1 MDNSRIAF
9 VAVRM
14 GPGPKTT
21 DPQAIVVGTMPAGLP
36 DWKEGDWRYVCYP
49 LRALLSMLEDG
60 KEDPLVPAADGKEGQ
75 HATWAQPA
83 DAVQAATLGDH
94 GRLHKDEREAL
105 NRVDMTDAFLNK
117 KLTIPISASTTAEVR
132 RIHTVFPLR
141 SVERIFFYS
150 FDQGLSTLKLENP
163 FAALDTAR
171 IVDPAGAAGP
181 LKFSEIK
188 PAGNDPGSRVVL
200 LQDFSDTKRPGLLAA
215 VAIHL
220 EIKVAVNG
228 HLVDEHEPIDPRM
241 LLDAG
246 VINAASSLWTSN
258 GVWGARF
265 DVVKL
270 NCTLGAKK
278 HTRVGITATKCDLL
292 QLALDK
298 DLRARITIFG
308 IPQRVTD
315 CGTLLD
321 IGASMEYLVDS
332 VPAVTALGLP
342 GVGNQR
348 SAHRVF
354 GFRLLAGT
362 TTAPVKMGWRFE
374 LVLFQYNKKFEKSVL
389 VDLVPAWPPRDT
401 HLDDLRISFAEEQ
414 RVRDISLQP
423 NSGSSRT
430 SLTVRLI
437 AEGTGAQ
444 DELDKDLNRHV
455 FDVSNDLVQKIQAGL
470 KRVRDGRPISLL
482 PELSRQSSGKW
493 HVTGFLTDTA
503 PGRRVAGSDSTRAGA
518 LVTFEPCLAEDV
530 WSLPPQPVNLAAK
543 ATLLCLVTE
552 ERDAPQYAANLKA
565 LTRQGI
571 NATDSPAFQPLASVD
586 TNSTRRGTLFSLE
599 LKEWP
604 APPGPPDEKAFARQ
618 RRVLIGALELTL
630 GKAFNTDTP
639 FERVGQIALLPL
651 PADTQGHHHPGQL
664 TTAIDA
670 VIVVAV
676 DRVDPGG
683 QDESDRDVLVSAR
696 QRGNNDLVVTG
707 PDEFAPLLLLLAEP
721 AAGSSGTDK
730 TTLKLQAEEVV
741 TRDRDH
747 TLALSLRAVEEQG
760 ATKVAVPT
768 QQVLV
773 IDPRPFRIAAVE
785 YQPISAAATSESNEV
800 AVWNA
805 EGEGGLS
812 WRVRDDGQSVGLEL
826 PPQVIGEAMEKNRS
840 DRPDL
845 PKDIEPGKP
854 SAARFGSMTRMRI
867 DPTFADTRFREPGW
881 NLRRILG
888 NALQRMPGARLLDL
902 RLELLYGLLTRIRTE
917 GLFVTELAGAIGEPA
932 LPLFD
937 TLDSG
942 QDHLELHKKL
952 INEILEVERFRL
964 AVDKPYRLRPDE
976 FLRIEEG
983 AAFKLRLREADD
995 AGVLKGGP
1003 RTPLR
1008 WPVPGGIPEDT
1019 GGLVKREVLERTFST
1034 SNRDEDSFP
1043 GGLAWAF
1050 ESANILMSVYGRPQ
1064 GDGGS
1069 VGGIYL
1075 SSHGG
1080 YGSQRALFDERKSV
1094 VETETTQGRVQR
1106 YRLERVG
1113 RIGCLWHPAKH
1124 VIVYERS
1131 VVPSGQFYNAPPIGL
1146 RQDEHAGRALPR
1158 KVEEYV
1164 ELLKPKRHYP
1174 EDGTSVRASG
1184 CLLSAEFKSIKIR
1197 VDSSWGSDVRREGWQ
1212 VPLWNTDFEG
1222 LKPDPSNP
1230 DHPANLF
1237 PKPQIRLTFAGR
1249 DGDVV
1254 KEVDEPAKLVF
1265 YTSVVRGEDDRT
1277 DLWKPVRDV
1286 DFSDAPK
1293 ISPGQVQTASDDLTD
1308 AMLPPEPE
1316 HVPGYEKFT
1325 IGLVPSKDAV
1335 ALAHGR
1341 VEDGPIATLRNLTIA
1356 RAVALTVGPQGQPV
1370 PEFGRALGAKAA
1382 NVRAEL
1388 DRQVGRVV
1396 GALEKIDRETN
1407 PDNLQIEAN
1416 KLIEAACR
1424 SLDFKI
1430 AEIKDRI
1437 GELQNLTVPLSCS
1450 GLAERARAE
1459 VEGQLA
1465 RFLTIATE
1473 FVKSAA
1479 KGINDRVG
1487 TAGGVIEAD
1496 LELVAS
1502 LAARAEELA
1511 AEIKAAANAVPEEK
1525 KRVLDAARRMVADAG
1540 QRIEDLNSKASVRI
1554 GERID
1559 HAKKDLDSLI
1569 ADLRADLAAIR
1580 DRTRANLAAVRSLLG
1595 AAVKDEVDT
1604 LKVPL
1609 AELQTAIASCIT
1621 ALQNA
1626 GNTID
1631 QTSHDAAVNAQPKIT
1646 NLRKQLRPL
1655 IDRAVTAKAP
1665 GGVLRTLEAVDAGL
1679 AGVASLAASLE
1690 QAKVGTAAVEPFLK
1704 AAQSAKAVVDE
1715 AKKQL
1720 DDFLTADVLAGS
1732 TAILDRIEKELNQA
1746 LEEGLKVA
1754 EELLAEADE
1763 KKKAI
1768 SDALDKVKHDCQGK
1782 LAVAATELTAALKG
1796 VADAIPPPDQVQIP
1810 ADLDQKV
1817 GQLADTV
1824 RTVTVRVR
1832 GELGEAAKQVRLFR
1846 EAFTSQ
1852 VEAKTREVEA
1862 ALNTLV
1868 ATIGTDLDKLAK
1880 FVTDKCEKLVGDVE
1894 KLKTEALKQLN
1905 ERIAATLKPEIYRL
1919 ELEQKL
1925 KGAVA
1930 TAGKTIAEIKAAVA
1944 AEAARVTRE
1953 AEARVRQITGSIQ
1966 QTVQNAVG
1974 TDLATVAKRAEGVY
1988 QKGDNALR
1996 LIRAI
2001 GDPPKT
2007 DSLGFNRPEVA
2018 YVFGEAK
2025 ELGIDMTPTLA
2036 LVNRAADQVAAID
2049 QAGKAVGELLDSF
2062 GIRLPVSQLAD
2073 QLIPEKLKNLSV
2085 SDLLPDMG
2093 GIDFKGLLQRV
2104 GFPDLDDSD
2113 AVKVRHGFD
2122 KPTRRAWMETD
2133 INVPFAESVPLMSF
2147 GPVQII
2153 IDTATFESHARL
2165 SAGVGGGI
2173 ERKMNGRIFGDWR
2186 VVSGGQTILT
2196 FRKTALLFNDSGQ
2209 IDFQIQPDRVE
2220 LAEALRFITDLMR
2233 ATGQKG
2239 GVRIEPLMRGGVP
2252 SGVAATLDMVLP
2264 PIQTGAFG
2272 VSDLSLHI
2280 LFGIAAFPR
2289 FEILSELAVGSRLT
2303 PFSLNVW
2310 ILNGGGYVIQQLTY
2324 VPMAKPKPLLTYTL
2338 DIAIVAGLGIGFSFG
2353 VVSGGVWVQVG
2364 CGIALTW
2371 TTGAGGNTTTMR
2383 VFLLVRG
2390 NVDVAGIVTASIAL
2404 LFEVSYD
2411 GERMIGAG
2419 TLTLRIKISEFFK
2432 LSVDEHVEYVFA
2444 GQKKQDQ
2451 VSESSSAAFC

>member
-1 MDNSRIAF
+1 MDTNSRIAF

-21 DPQAIVVGTMPAGLP
+21 EPQAIVVGTMPAGLP
-36 DWKEGDWRYVCYP
+36 DWQAGDWRYVCYP
-49 LRALLSMLEDG
+49 LRALLALLKDG
-60 KEDPLVPAADGKEGQ
+60 KDPLVPAPGGE
-75 HATWAQPA
+75 ATWAQPA
-83 DAVQAATLGDH
+83 DAVQAAQLGSN
-94 GRLHKDEREAL
+94 GRLHKAEREAL
-105 NRVDMTDAFLNK
+105 NAVGMADSFLDK
-117 KLTIPISASTTAEVR
+117 KLTLPASPGPAAEVR
-132 RIHTVFPLR
+132 RIHTAFPLR

-150 FDQGLSTLKLENP
+150 FEQGSSTRKLETP

-171 IVDPAGAAGP
+171 TVDPVGAASP
-181 LKFSEIK
+181 LAFSAITS
-188 PAGNDPGSRVVL
+188 AGNDPGSRVVL
-200 LQDFSDTKRPGLLAA
+200 LQDFSDPKRVGLLAA
-215 VAIHL
+215 MAIHL
-220 EIKVAVNG
+220 EMKVAANG
-228 HLVDEHEPIDPRM
+228 HRVDDDEPVDPRM
-241 LLDAG
+241 LVDAG
-246 VINAASSLWTSN
+246 VIRGSQPLW
-258 GVWGARF
+258 GIDRMRGAEF

-270 NCTLGAKK
+270 SCTLGAAPNQ
-278 HTRVGITATKCDLL
+278 RAIGITEKRCDLL
-292 QLALDK
+292 KFAVVERLQ
-298 DLRARITIFG
+298 ARITFL
-308 IPQRVTD
+308 PNALQVDD
-315 CGTLLD
+315 CKNIVDKNNDKG
-321 IGASMEYLVDS
+321 SFNNYLVDRI
-332 VPAVTALGLP
+332 PAIGALGLP
-342 GVGNQR
+342 RPVSNFR
-348 SAHRVF
+348 KAHRVF
-354 GFRLLAGT
+354 GFRLFERSLT
-362 TTAPVKMGWRFE
+362 EPIKMGWRFE
-374 LVLFQYNKKFEKSVL
+374 LKLFEYGGQFAEKTL
-389 VDLVPAWPPRDT
+389 TDLVPAWTKDDT
-401 HLDDLRISFAEEQ
+401 RKIKSSVKTMFAEEQ
-414 RVRDISLQP
+414 RLEDVQFKP
-423 NSGSSRT
+423 QSGPSRT
-430 SLTVRLI
+430 SLTVQLLG
-437 AEGTGAQ
+437 EGEGDQ
-444 DELDKDLNRHV
+444 KDLIQRLTKHV
-455 FDVSNDLVQKIQAGL
+455 IDASNDAVRQVQTGL

-482 PELSRQSSGKW
+482 PELSLPDPLAW
-493 HVTGFLTDTA
+493 HATGFLTDTA
-503 PGRRVAGSDSTRAGA
+503 PGRRAAGPGSTRTGA
-518 LVTFEPCLAEDV
+518 LVAFEPCLSADV
-530 WSLPPQPVNLAAK
+530 WSMIPKPVSLSVT

-552 ERDAPQYAANLKA
+552 ERDAPRYTATLKA
-565 LTRQGI
+565 PTRQGVT
-571 NATDSPAFQPLASVD
+571 ATNSPAFQPLASVD
-586 TNSTRRGTLFSLE
+586 ANSARRGTLFSLALE
-599 LKEWP
+599 EWP
-604 APPGPPDEKAFARQ
+604 KPPGPPDEKAFARQ

-630 GKAFNTDTP
+630 AKKFDTGTTGIP
-639 FERVGQIALLPL
+639 SESFGQIALLPL
-651 PADTQGHHHPGQL
+651 PADTQGHPHPGQL

-683 QDESDRDVLVSAR
+683 QDESERDVLVSAS
-696 QRGNNDLVVTG
+696 QRRNNDLAVAA
-707 PDEFAPLLLLLAEP
+707 PDEFAPLLLPLSGP
-721 AAGSSGTDK
+721 AAESGGTGK
-730 TTLKLQAEEVV
+730 TTLKLTAEEAV

-760 ATKVAVPT
+760 AAKVAAST

-854 SAARFGSMTRMRI
+854 SAVRFGSMTKMRI

-888 NALQRMPGARLLDL
+888 NALQRLPGARLLDL

-937 TLDSG
+937 SLDSG
-942 QDHLELHKKL
+942 QEHLELHKEL
-952 INEILEVERFRL
+952 VNQILEAERFRL

-983 AAFKLRLREADD
+983 AAFKLRLREVDD
-995 AGVLKGGP
+995 AGAPRGGP

-1008 WPVPGGIPEDT
+1008 WPVPGGIPADT
-1019 GGLVKREVLERTFST
+1019 GGLVKHEVLERTFST

-1050 ESANILMSVYGRPQ
+1050 ESANILMSVYGKPQ

-1124 VIVYERS
+1124 VIVYERT
-1131 VVPSGQFYNAPPIGL
+1131 VVPSGQFYNVQPIGL

-1164 ELLKPKRHYP
+1164 EILKPKRDYP

-1222 LKPDPSNP
+1222 LKPDPNNP

-1237 PKPQIRLTFAGR
+1237 PKPQIRLIFAGR
-1249 DGDVV
+1249 DGNVV

-1286 DFSDAPK
+1286 DFCDAPK
-1293 ISPGQVQTASDDLTD
+1293 ISPGQVQTASEDLTD

-1341 VEDGPIATLRNLTIA
+1341 VENGPVATLRNVTIA
-1356 RAVALTVGPQGQPV
+1356 RAVALATGPQGQGQPL
-1370 PEFGRALGAKAA
+1370 PEFGRALAAKAA

-1388 DRQVGRVV
+1388 DRQVGRVL
-1396 GALEKIDRETN
+1396 GALEKLDRGTD
-1407 PDNLQIEAN
+1407 PDHLKDEAR
-1416 KLIEAACR
+1416 KLIEQAVAGLKLPAVR
-1424 SLDFKI
+1424 D
-1430 AEIKDRI
+1430 
-1437 GELQNLTVPLSCS
+1437 ELTN
-1450 GLAERARAE
+1450 LAELGDPCKSLGDRARATI
-1459 VEGQLA
+1459 EGQLA
-1465 RFLTIATE
+1465 RLATVAKALLSE
-1473 FVKSAA
+1473 ASQSIGERIDAA
-1479 KGINDRVG
+1479 
-1487 TAGGVIEAD
+1487 AGVIEAD
-1496 LELVAS
+1496 ISVVSAM
-1502 LAARAEELA
+1502 AAQAEELA
-1511 AEIKAAANAVPEEK
+1511 AQMGRDGLLDEDKRRLLDLARRACDNAV
-1525 KRVLDAARRMVADAG
+1525 ARIKDLHDEAKNRIRA
-1540 QRIEDLNSKASVRI
+1540 RIEAV
-1554 GERID
+1554 E
-1559 HAKKDLDSLI
+1559 KDLK
-1569 ADLRADLAAIR
+1569 AFPEGLRADLFAIR
-1580 DRTRANLAAVRSLLG
+1580 DRTRANLSVVRDALGSTIESEGKKLRDSLDNLGTAMDDCVKRLQEGVDHATGITKEAQAAAGQMRAKV
-1595 AAVKDEVDT
+1595 DEVR
-1604 LKVPL
+1604 
-1609 AELQTAIASCIT
+1609 
-1621 ALQNA
+1621 
-1626 GNTID
+1626 
-1631 QTSHDAAVNAQPKIT
+1631 AQI
-1646 NLRKQLRPL
+1646 RPL
-1655 IDRAVTAKAP
+1655 IDRLAAAKAP
-1665 GGVLRTLEAVDAGL
+1665 DAAQVLLQNVVIALDKVAALALAVENAD
-1679 AGVASLAASLE
+1679 LAAPA
-1690 QAKVGTAAVEPFLK
+1690 QAFLDAVKKARDAANAAKEALK
-1704 AAQSAKAVVDE
+1704 KDVNTISGIG
-1715 AKKQL
+1715 L
-1720 DDFLTADVLAGS
+1720 DV
-1732 TAILDRIEKELNQA
+1732 LDRIENELNLILDLTLNKADGLIKLLEDATGAIVAKLHEARDNCEEKLKQA
-1746 LEEGLKVA
+1746 ADVLTGLVAAVRQEIPPAGTIKIPPELIAALNKLSAEGVGVA
-1754 EELLAEADE
+1754 GGLRKDL
-1763 KKKAI
+1763 
-1768 SDALDKVKHDCQGK
+1768 GT
-1782 LAVAATELTAALKG
+1782 AATEIENLRASLLAQIEIATRDLTSIVEAQTGSIGRETTVLIDKIQGVCAKLFAFVERIKSDAQKLIEEKIAKALG
-1796 VADAIPPPDQVQIP
+1796 VDDLR
-1810 ADLDQKV
+1810 ADLERQ
-1817 GQLADTV
+1817 
-1824 RTVTVRVR
+1824 
-1832 GELGEAAKQVRLFR
+1832 
-1846 EAFTSQ
+1846 
-1852 VEAKTREVEA
+1852 
-1862 ALNTLV
+1862 
-1868 ATIGTDLDKLAK
+1868 
-1880 FVTDKCEKLVGDVE
+1880 
-1894 KLKTEALKQLN
+1894 LKQ
-1905 ERIAATLKPEIYRL
+1905 TVDK
-1919 ELEQKL
+1919 
-1925 KGAVA
+1925 
-1930 TAGKTIAEIKAAVA
+1930 AGQTIAEIKAAVA

-1953 AEARVRQITGSIQ
+1953 AEARVRQIAGTIQ

-1974 TDLATVAKRAEGVY
+1974 TDLATLEKRAEGVY

-2062 GIRLPVSQLAD
+2062 GIRLPVGQLAD
-2073 QLIPEKLKNLSV
+2073 QLIPDKLKNLSV

-2093 GIDFKGLLQRV
+2093 GIDLKGLLQRV
-2104 GFPDLDDSD
+2104 GFPDLDDSN

-2122 KPTRRAWMETD
+2122 KPTRRAWMEAD
-2133 INVPFAESVPLMSF
+2133 LNVPFAESVPLMSF
-2147 GPVQII
+2147 GPVQIV
-2153 IDTATFESHARL
+2153 IDTAKFESHARL
-2165 SAGVGGGI
+2165 SAGAGGGI

-2196 FRKTALLFNDSGQ
+2196 FRQTALTFNDAGQ

-2239 GVRIEPLMRGGVP
+2239 GLRIEPLMRGGIP
-2252 SGVAATLDMVLP
+2252 AGVAATLDMVLP
-2264 PIQTGAFG
+2264 PIQTGVFG
-2272 VSDLSLHI
+2272 ISDLSLHVM
-2280 LFGIAAFPR
+2280 FGIAAIPR

-2310 ILNGGGYVIQQLTY
+2310 ILNGGGYLIQQLTY
-2324 VPMAKPKPLLTYTL
+2324 VPTARPKPLLTYTL
-2338 DIAIVAGLGIGFSFG
+2338 DIAIVVGVGVGFSFG
-2353 VVSGGVWVQVG
+2353 VVSGGVYLQVG

-2383 VFLLVRG
+2383 VFLLARG

-2419 TLTLRIKISEFFK
+2419 TLTLRI
-2432 LSVDEHVEYVFA
+2432 
-2444 GQKKQDQ
+2444 
-2451 VSESSSAAFC
+2451 